1 MIFKTISSHKK
12 NMHLTILFLLCTT
25 FAHAQSDSIAVV
37 RDTLPYEQYFTGVAR
52 KTAKINISEGD
63 TLAFEKVGDVLDFL
77 PADSTMRQMGIK
89 DKTRRLPE
97 EDYNIIIDTAY
108 LFSIELEDDGD
119 LHLLIGDIIDSIKTN
134 LMTVEVSGLP
144 DRRNPSFETLLD
156 VRKTLYD
163 EYPKCFSGKRVRP
176 TKKFRKITI
185 QGSLFFDNRHPATG
199 KAHRP
204 KTAFELH
211 PITYIEFLE

>member
-1 MIFKTISSHKK
+1 MR
-12 NMHLTILFLLCTT
+12 LTLLFLLFTT
-25 FAHAQSDSIAVV
+25 IASAQSDSIAVAH
-37 RDTLPYEQYFTGVAR
+37 DTLPYEQYFKGIAR

-63 TLAFEKVGDVLDFL
+63 TLFFETVGDVLNFL
-77 PADSTMRQMGIK
+77 PCDTTMQHKGIK

-97 EDYNIIIDTAY
+97 EDFNVSIDTAY

-119 LHLLIGDIIDSIKTN
+119 LHLLIGDIIDSVKTN

-144 DRRNPSFETLLD
+144 DRRNPSYETLLS

-176 TKKFRKITI
+176 TKKFRKITL

-204 KTAFELH
+204 QTAFEIH
-211 PITYIEFLE
+211 PITYIEFLED

>member
-1 MIFKTISSHKK
+1 VT
-12 NMHLTILFLLCTT
+12 L
-25 FAHAQSDSIAVV
+25 
-37 RDTLPYEQYFTGVAR
+37 DTLPYEQYFKGVAR

-63 TLAFEKVGDVLDFL
+63 TLTFDTVWDLLEYL
-77 PADSTMRQMGIK
+77 PYDSTMRQKGIK

-97 EDYNIIIDTAY
+97 EDHHVIIKCAY
-108 LFSIELEDDGD
+108 LFSMELEADGD
-119 LHLLIGDIIDSIKTN
+119 LHLLIGDIIDSVKTN

-144 DRRNPSFETLLD
+144 DRRNPSFETLLS
-156 VRKTLYD
+156 VRKYLYE

-176 TKKFRKITI
+176 TKKFRKITV

-211 PITYIEFLE
+211 PITHIEFLE

>member
-1 MIFKTISSHKK
+1 MRLI
-12 NMHLTILFLLCTT
+12 LLFLLLTT
-25 FAHAQSDSIAVV
+25 FAYAQSDSIAITH
-37 RDTLPYEQYFTGVAR
+37 DTLPYEQYFKGVAR

-63 TLAFEKVGDVLDFL
+63 TLWFETVGDVLNFL
-77 PADSTMRQMGIK
+77 PCDSTMKQKGIK

-97 EDYNIIIDTAY
+97 EDFNICIDTAY
-108 LFSIELEDDGD
+108 LFSIELEEDGD

-144 DRRNPSFETLLD
+144 DRRNPSFETLLE

-163 EYPKCFSGKRVRP
+163 EYPKCFTGKRVRP
-176 TKKFRKITI
+176 TKKFRKVSIT
-185 QGSLFFDNRHPATG
+185 GSLFFDNRHPATG

-204 KTAFELH
+204 TTAFEIH
-211 PITYIEFLE
+211 PITSIEFLE